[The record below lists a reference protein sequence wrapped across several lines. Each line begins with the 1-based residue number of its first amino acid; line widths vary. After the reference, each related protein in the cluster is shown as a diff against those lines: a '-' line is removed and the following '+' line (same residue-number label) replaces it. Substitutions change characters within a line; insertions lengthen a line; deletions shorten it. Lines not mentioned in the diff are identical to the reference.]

1 MKNRL
6 ALFEGERTINH
17 QFKRF
22 NTIGIEEINSV
33 VKVMESGKLS
43 SFLGSW
49 GPEFYGGKYVKA
61 LEKAFEKKGIVF
73 LEESRL
79 VYVVIFM
86 EKPHQTMHDI
96 LVRNPRHSLHSNE
109 GGQYNSGC
117 LKKRYQGFHFNP
129 FRSMK
134 NTANMATRVA
144 APMFFEVRYGKQ

>member
-1 MKNRL
+1 MKSLVNEDVMDQEIGHSVNGNSGANPNSKIASSYRSRD
-6 ALFEGERTINH
+6 ETPSTRNGEN
-17 QFKRF
+17 Q
-22 NTIGIEEINSV
+22 
-33 VKVMESGKLS
+33 
-43 SFLGSW
+43 
-49 GPEFYGGKYVKA
+49 
-61 LEKAFEKKGIVF
+61 KKGIVF
-73 LEESRL
+73 LEKSRL

-96 LVRNPRHSLHSNE
+96 LVRNPRHALHSNE